1 MGSSKTLELPQKPI
15 SGSYREKSEKS
26 AEHGYA
32 LDFVQY
38 IIKSPQ
44 EREKLQDATA
54 AEIVQAGRDAGYDFI
69 ESDLDALIQRFTVA
83 DTIPA
88 PVKAEG
94 CWS

>member
-15 SGSYREKSEKS
+15 SVSYREKSEKS
-26 AEHGYA
+26 AGYVNA
-32 LDFVQY
+32 LDFVRY
-38 IIKSPQ
+38 VIKNPQ
-44 EREKLQDATA
+44 EREKLQDATT

-94 CWS
+94 CWN